1 MSLWAN
7 IEHDYK
13 LEARQNSPIIH
24 SPKVKKKMPEDIPVE
39 YYNALRDMLPGASY
53 LSSEVEIVN
62 ATIDYIQALEHIL

>member
-1 MSLWAN
+1 MSQHWTRLQ
-7 IEHDYK
+7 I
-13 LEARQNSPIIH
+13 RG
-24 SPKVKKKMPEDIPVE
+24 SPKLTNHSLTEGQEKMPEDIPVE